1 MTGQLPPKFQGHASN
16 DRPIASITWVEL
28 TFQRRRVEQ
37 WIRFGRTCREQVI
50 DRQRRRVGFA
60 SGAIFACVRWAG
72 NEHGTVA
79 ARLVI
84 LRAVFRTEPFQT
96 LGFVHPGAEIL
107 LQLDGWPRVKR
118 TLEII
123 DAIEALGIDPTAVA
137 PDHWRHVHN
146 RLAAGQS
153 PSVYSSA
160 RHAAWLARRRIWS

>member
-1 MTGQLPPKFQGHASN
+1 MTGQLPPKRQSHASN
-16 DRPIASITWVEL
+16 DRLISSITWVHL
-28 TFQRRRVEQ
+28 NFQRHRVEQ
-37 WIRFGRTCREQVI
+37 WIRFGHPCREQVI

-60 SGAIFACVRWAG
+60 SGAVFACVRWAG

-84 LRAVFRTEPFQT
+84 LRAVLRTEPFQT

-107 LQLDGWPRVKR
+107 LQLDGWLRVKR

-146 RLAAGQS
+146 RLAAGQA

-160 RHAAWLARRRIWS
+160 RHVAWLARRRICP

>member
-1 MTGQLPPKFQGHASN
+1 MTGKLPPQLDAQTTH
-16 DRPIASITWVEL
+16 DRPIA
-28 TFQRRRVEQ
+28 
-37 WIRFGRTCREQVI
+37 
-50 DRQRRRVGFA
+50 
-60 SGAIFACVRWAG
+60 RWAG
-72 NEHGTVA
+72 NDHGTVA

-96 LGFVHPGAEIL
+96 LSFVHPGAEIL

-118 TLEII
+118 TLEIM
-123 DAIEALGIDPTAVA
+123 DAIEALGIDLTAVA

-160 RHAAWLARRRIWS
+160 RHVAWLARRRICP

>member
-1 MTGQLPPKFQGHASN
+1 MTGKLPPQLDAHTTH
-16 DRPIASITWVEL
+16 DRPISSITWVDL
-28 TFQRRRVEQ
+28 TFQRRRVER
-37 WIRFGRTCREQVI
+37 WIRFGHSCREQVI

-60 SGAIFACVRWAG
+60 SGAIFACVHWAG
-72 NEHGTVA
+72 SEHGTVA

-96 LGFVHPGAEIL
+96 LSFVHPGAEIL

-118 TLEII
+118 TLEIM
-123 DAIEALGIDPTAVA
+123 DAIEALGIDLTAVA

-153 PSVYSSA
+153 PSVYSSV
-160 RHAAWLARRRIWS
+160 RHAAWLARRRIWP

>member
-1 MTGQLPPKFQGHASN
+1 MNEAIARNPRYSASN
-16 DRPIASITWVEL
+16 SAN
-28 TFQRRRVEQ
+28 
-37 WIRFGRTCREQVI
+37 G
-50 DRQRRRVGFA
+50 
-60 SGAIFACVRWAG
+60 
-72 NEHGTVA
+72 
-79 ARLVI
+79 LVI

-153 PSVYSSA
+153 PLVYSSA